1 MEQLDRPVWRN
12 GRESPPTSRLS
23 VQLRQVWRLVPAQI
37 RRRTGVRP
45 CSCPGRDIPVRG
57 EDGEWY
63 GSPHNTHVAAK
74 LQSLQADGRRDRDRR
89 RQTDRAAWR
98 TNRFCVQTWQ
108 SSSRERAAEECT
120 SKVSLTCTT
129 VNLPP
134 SRMKALKAQ
143 KAIKK
148 SLVACAS
155 WPARCRWQS

>member
-1 MEQLDRPVWRN
+1 MEPLDRRVWRN

-45 CSCPGRDIPVRG
+45 CSCPGGDIPVAG
-57 EDGEWY
+57 AEDGEWY
-63 GSPHNTHVAAK
+63 GSTPQQSCCSKAAEPA
-74 LQSLQADGRRDRDRR
+74 SRREE
-89 RQTDRAAWR
+89 RQRQTKTDRAAWR

-143 KAIKK
+143 KAI
-148 SLVACAS
+148 
-155 WPARCRWQS
+155 